1 MGFPESILTS
11 DEEVVLHLH
20 PHWIRLAGPATAFVV
35 VLGLTLFGV
44 LAIPAGSFQ
53 HAAQWLVITAAAA
66 LLAVTSLR
74 PWLQWITTSYVVT
87 TERVVIRTGVFSRNG
102 RDIPLQRLNDV
113 SFHHSFAE
121 RLLGSGTLTIESAGE
136 RGQVVLANLP
146 RVEEVHATIYR
157 LVDEIDLR
165 RRGPVNT
172 DIDGYGHE
180 RNR

>member
-20 PHWIRLAGPATAFVV
+20 PHWIRLVAPVSAFVV

-53 HAAQWLVITAAAA
+53 HPAQWVLITAAAA
-66 LLAVTSLR
+66 LLLFTSLR
-74 PWLQWITTSYVVT
+74 PWLQWITTRYVVT
-87 TERVVIRTGVFSRNG
+87 TERVVIRTGILSRTG

-113 SFHHSFAE
+113 SFHHSFVE

-146 RVEEVHATIYR
+146 RVEEVHTTLYR
-157 LVDEIDLR
+157 LVEDIEVR
-165 RRGPVNT
+165 RRGPAGA
-172 DIDGYGHE
+172 DADADGYG
-180 RNR
+180 R